1 MKSMRDI
8 KKDLLKRRDEL
19 GRVKGYA
26 ENKLS
31 RAPKGSLRTSVNKGL
46 TRYYEVE
53 ECGDTR
59 GKYINAK
66 NLKRA
71 KALAEKD
78 YYQKLVK
85 QAQKELNGIERMV
98 KIIDNNASIYKGKA
112 FYAEEI
118 YDSLN
123 DGRRSL
129 VSSAFIGDEEYAEKW
144 QAKVYPTNPYKP
156 EEKIYPTTKGD
167 MVRSKSEALLAN
179 MYYRLGIPYRYEAE
193 IKLEDGKRAY
203 PDFTLLDISNR
214 QEIYHEHLGRL
225 DEDKYCLRN
234 LCKIEDYR
242 KVGIF
247 VGKNLLI
254 THEITGCPL
263 NLQEVEKSMKWIFK
277 LVP

>member
-85 QAQKELNGIERMV
+85 QAQKELNGIEILVLCQICRV
-98 KIIDNNASIYKGKA
+98 GVLILPRCDSTERTSLHTGHTGTAVAHQCRLFFHHFQRAEGAS
-112 FYAEEI
+112 
-118 YDSLN
+118 LH
-123 DGRRSL
+123 
-129 VSSAFIGDEEYAEKW
+129 
-144 QAKVYPTNPYKP
+144 
-156 EEKIYPTTKGD
+156 
-167 MVRSKSEALLAN
+167 ALLTAFTFILIDDD
-179 MYYRLGIPYRYEAE
+179 RGLVHI
-193 IKLEDGKRAY
+193 IS
-203 PDFTLLDISNR
+203 TLLSFSK
-214 QEIYHEHLGRL
+214 H
-225 DEDKYCLRN
+225 
-234 LCKIEDYR
+234 
-242 KVGIF
+242 
-247 VGKNLLI
+247 
-254 THEITGCPL
+254 P
-263 NLQEVEKSMKWIFK
+263 
-277 LVP
+277 